1 MFSFKSF
8 MKRKIVSFDFDGVLH
23 TSMAGPNSTAPYD
36 FWTSDLE
43 PNGIIFQKVKEEA
56 RRNKVV
62 VVSSRDPGMESIVW
76 EFIQKYNLP
85 ISAVYCLGSGAKLP
99 ALENIGAIRH
109 YDDSHKVFAEFA
121 AAETD
126 VELIKV

>member
-43 PNGIIFQKVKEEA
+43 PNSGMFRKVKEEA

-62 VVSSRDPGMESIVW
+62 VVSSRDPSMESILW

-85 ISAVYCLGSGAKLP
+85 ISAVYCLGSGQKLP
-99 ALENIGAIRH
+99 TLESLGVVRH
-109 YDDSHKVFAEFA
+109 YDDSQKVFAEFA
-121 AAETD
+121 AADTD
-126 VELIKV
+126 IELIKV